1 MSEVVLT
8 IIAIAGW
15 VKAYMYRTSLKALAD
30 YMECNKISYP
40 SKEQLRE
47 SLGNVMRRR

>member
-30 YMECNKISYP
+30 YMKRNKLSHP

-47 SLGNVMRRR
+47 SIRNVMRRR